1 MRTRLRACIP
11 PQLRLR
17 VRCLRRWL
25 VDWRD
30 GSLPLLATSAAR
42 QTHWPSQ
49 LTLQQPILPGVS
61 VAAKLHNLRLAAASL
76 NDREIPPGGILSLM
90 RMLGEPSA
98 KRGYR
103 TSRMLVGGDLVQG
116 EGGGL
121 CQLSGLLYLL
131 ALHAGLGIVERHA
144 HSCDIYTEDTRF
156 CPLGSDATLVY
167 GYKDLRLRNTLPFS
181 VAFRVETADDALSAS
196 LCAPQP
202 VAQRRVEF
210 LRRDESPD
218 TRTVCTRVDGH
229 EVWSDRYRIL
239 LPAP

>member
-1 MRTRLRACIP
+1 MKARLRACIP
-11 PQLRLR
+11 PPLRLR

-25 VDWRD
+25 ADRHN
-30 GSLPLLATSAAR
+30 GSLPLLVTPAAQ
-42 QTHWPSQ
+42 QTHWPPQ
-49 LTLQQPILPGVS
+49 LTLRQAILPGAS

-76 NDREIPPGGILSLM
+76 NDREIPPGGILSLA

-103 TSRMLVGGDLVQG
+103 ASRMLIDGDLVQG

-131 ALHAGLGIVERHA
+131 GLHAGLGIVERHA
-144 HSCDIYTEDTRF
+144 HSRDIYTEGTRF

-167 GYKDLRLRNTLPFS
+167 GYKDLRLQNALPFS
-181 VAFRVETADDALSAS
+181 VAFRVETVDDALTAS

-202 VAQRRVEF
+202 VARHRVEF
-210 LRRDESPD
+210 LRRDEDPD
-218 TRTVCTRVDGH
+218 TRTVSTRVDGH
-229 EVWSDRYRIL
+229 EVCMDRYRVL